1 MNDDRPH
8 ILVVDDEPNMRLV
21 LSTLFEQSDFVAT
34 SAPSAEE
41 ALQAVRRHGRHDPDV
56 ILTDMQMPGMD
67 GLELLQTLSDRFPEI
82 PVVLLTAYGTVSA
95 AVEAMR
101 RGAFDF
107 QLKPFDRE
115 QLVAVIGKAVEH
127 ARRTRLD
134 VRESRAAGSGKLL
147 GDSEP
152 MERLRRDIDKVA
164 RSPATVL
171 IRGETGTGKE
181 LVAQAIHAGSRRAD
195 QPLITVNCGA
205 IPDSL
210 VESELFGHKR
220 GAFTGALDDRPGRF
234 KLADGGTLFLD
245 EIGEL
250 PLAAQVK
257 LLRVLEGGET
267 MPVGG
272 TMPETV
278 DVRIVAATHRD
289 LEQAVREGEFRED
302 LYFRL
307 KVIELDVAPLRD
319 RIEDIA
325 ALVERFLDKHATRL
339 ERPRF
344 GVAPETLSALMA
356 QPWPGNVRELE
367 NAVERAL
374 LLAENDPLTPF
385 DFGLADAPAGGA
397 GGPLHS
403 ASRSAAAVVERRM
416 IRAALELTGG
426 NVTHA
431 AERLGLSRRGLQNKM
446 KELGLRD
453 ER

>member
-1 MNDDRPH
+1 
-8 ILVVDDEPNMRLV
+8 
-21 LSTLFEQSDFVAT
+21 
-34 SAPSAEE
+34 
-41 ALQAVRRHGRHDPDV
+41 
-56 ILTDMQMPGMD
+56 
-67 GLELLQTLSDRFPEI
+67 
-82 PVVLLTAYGTVSA
+82 
-95 AVEAMR
+95 
-101 RGAFDF
+101 
-107 QLKPFDRE
+107 
-115 QLVAVIGKAVEH
+115 
-127 ARRTRLD
+127 
-134 VRESRAAGSGKLL
+134 
-147 GDSEP
+147 
-152 MERLRRDIDKVA
+152 
-164 RSPATVL
+164 VL
-171 IRGETGTGKE
+171 ITGESGTGKE
-181 LVAQAIHAGSRRAD
+181 LVAHAIHAASPRASEAFVV
-195 QPLITVNCGA
+195 VNAAA
-205 IPDSL
+205 IPL
-210 VESELFGHKR
+210 ELLESELFGHER
-220 GAFTGALDDRPGRF
+220 GAFTGAVEARSGRF
-234 KLADGGTLFLD
+234 RDASGGTLFLD

-319 RIEDIA
+319 RVEDIA

-385 DFGLADAPAGGA
+385 DFGLADAPAGGG

-453 ER
+453 AR